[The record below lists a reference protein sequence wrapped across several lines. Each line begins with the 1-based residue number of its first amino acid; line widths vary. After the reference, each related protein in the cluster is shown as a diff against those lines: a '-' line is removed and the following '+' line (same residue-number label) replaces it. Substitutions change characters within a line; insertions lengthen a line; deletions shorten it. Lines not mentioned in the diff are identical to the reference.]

1 MESLADYFGQRW
13 RRISTQVKITFFTSA
28 IVGFVAHITAVTNR
42 LYNHDSILGT
52 LVDSHSTFGLQQG
65 KWFNLSAGLLTQG
78 NIYSP
83 AIILVVG
90 LLILAVTAAFTVSI
104 LKIKSK
110 LWAAVIGSLLV
121 LFPSVMSTNA
131 YLSTAPFFTALLLAT
146 LAVYFTAK
154 HKHGFWLGI
163 VFLTLSC
170 GTYSVYIGYAAGLF
184 LMLEIIALLEGK
196 QPVKEIL
203 LTGLKYILVLLAS
216 VALYYAILQI
226 SLKISHISL
235 MDYRGINQMGRF
247 SLASLY
253 SVTVESYRK
262 VLYFFIY
269 GIHLYRSSFHI
280 EPMFRIMNWATLIL
294 AAGASI
300 VLGIRNGIL
309 KSLPRIVLTGI
320 LAFLFPLA
328 IHAIGILGQNSYTHW
343 IMIYPF
349 VLVYVYMLACVD
361 RVECQLKEPQSAGS
375 LKKFTKASIRLGAI
389 AALVVSL
396 LLIRQWYFT
405 TNQGYEYLRS
415 ADANAYSAG
424 IMLVDDMREVDG
436 YQADTPVVLVGS
448 GAPEAFQYVTGDY
461 NQITSESGIGYT
473 GINLSIIDN
482 NRLTFLL
489 RNWIGVSIHYADAE
503 TSARISSSQEVSAM
517 PVYPAK
523 GSIVMMDG
531 CLVVKL
537 SPIIENTA
545 TAVPNN

>member
-13 RRISTQVKITFFTSA
+13 RRMSTQVKIAFFSSS
-28 IVGFVAHITAVTNR
+28 IVGFVAHITSITNR
-42 LYNHDSILGT
+42 LFNHDSILGT

-65 KWFNLSAGLLTQG
+65 KWFNLPAGLLTQG

-90 LLILAVTAAFTVSI
+90 LLILALTAAFTVSI
-104 LKIKSK
+104 LKIQSK
-110 LWAAVIGSLLV
+110 LWAAVIGSFLV

-131 YLSTAPFFTALLLAT
+131 YLSTTPFFTALLLST

-154 HKHGFWLGI
+154 YKHGFWLGI
-163 VFLTLSC
+163 AFLTLSC

-184 LMLEIIALLEGK
+184 LILEIIALLEGK

-203 LTGLKYILVLLAS
+203 LTGLKYIFVLLAS

-226 SLKISHISL
+226 SLRISHLSL
-235 MDYRGINQMGRF
+235 MDYRGIDQMGRF

-280 EPMFRIMNWATLIL
+280 EPMFRMMNWATLVL

-300 VLGIRNGIL
+300 VLGIRNGIQ
-309 KSLPRIVLTGI
+309 KSLPRILLTGL

-349 VLVYVYMLACVD
+349 VLVYVYMLTCVD
-361 RVECQLKEPQSAGS
+361 RIESQLKEPEFSGS
-375 LKKFTKASIRLGAI
+375 LKRFTKASIRLGAI
-389 AALVVSL
+389 AAFVVSL

-405 TNQGYEYLRS
+405 TNQGYEFLRT

-436 YQADTPVVLVGS
+436 YQASTPVVLAGS

-461 NQITSESGIGYT
+461 NQITSETGIGYT
-473 GINLSIIDN
+473 GINVSIIDN
-482 NRLTFLL
+482 NRLTYLL
-489 RNWIGVSIHYADAE
+489 RNWVGVAINYADAE
-503 TSARISSSQEVSAM
+503 TSARISRLPEVVSM
-517 PVYPAK
+517 PIYPAK
-523 GSIVMMDG
+523 GSIAMLDG
-531 CLVVKL
+531 FLVVKL
-537 SPIIENTA
+537 SPITEEPAAETPQN
-545 TAVPNN
+545 